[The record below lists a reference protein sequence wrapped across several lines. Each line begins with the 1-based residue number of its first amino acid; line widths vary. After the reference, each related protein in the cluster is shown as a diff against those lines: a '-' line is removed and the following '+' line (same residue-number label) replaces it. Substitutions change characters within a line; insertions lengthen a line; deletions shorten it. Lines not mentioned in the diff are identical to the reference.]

1 MKKCFVFLFLIIGC
15 SVFAQQI
22 RINTVGCSITSDEV
36 QEIKERLKFQKLF
49 YAKLLKEIPA
59 SDISVKVFGNY
70 ADFSAYSSACCQM
83 EMVTTAF
90 LNVNK
95 LEIVVFKNQEFIR
108 SLSHEL
114 SHVLTINAKID
125 LHFWLSEGLSDLMA
139 SFKPDGMGGQKEE
152 VLYLSK
158 DLRFNEK
165 STKKL
170 TRFLS
175 INAEDWS
182 SLSTYDS
189 YGVAWALV
197 NYLYKEDR
205 ILLREIVNAVE
216 RDLPYKP
223 IIAARYKKGLKGFFQ
238 AVREYYSR

>member
-1 MKKCFVFLFLIIGC
+1 MLISY

-22 RINTVGCSITSDEV
+22 RISTVDCTITSEEV

-49 YAKLLKEIPA
+49 YTKLLQEIPT

-108 SLSHEL
+108 SLSHEV
-114 SHVLTINAKID
+114 SHVLTINAKVD
-125 LHFWLSEGLSDLMA
+125 LHFWLSEGLADVMS
-139 SFKPDGMGGQKEE
+139 SFKPVADNGQTEE
-152 VLYLSK
+152 VLYRSK

-175 INAEDWS
+175 VSAEQWS

-205 ILLREIVNAVE
+205 MLLREVINAVE

-238 AVREYYSR
+238 EVRAYYSR